1 MTMQAEVQNKKS
13 QSYFFVFH
21 PPKKLR
27 GHLTGNFAYVALQ
40 SHDWLLPGYEFS
52 RASNNQSQALH
63 GSL

>member
-27 GHLTGNFAYVALQ
+27 GHLTGNVAYVAF
-40 SHDWLLPGYEFS
+40 DWLLPGYEFS
-52 RASNNQSQALH
+52 RANNNQSQAPH